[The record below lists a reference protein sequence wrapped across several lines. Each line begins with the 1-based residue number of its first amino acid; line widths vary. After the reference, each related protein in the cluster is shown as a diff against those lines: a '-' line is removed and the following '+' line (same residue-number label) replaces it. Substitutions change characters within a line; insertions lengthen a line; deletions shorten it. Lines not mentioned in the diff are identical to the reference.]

1 MDLIGDL
8 LLEQIV
14 LKFGRVKSVVGLA
27 SGAIPLV
34 AAVVMKSSDNSGG
47 ITGFFVRKERKT

>member
-47 ITGFFVRKERKT
+47 ITGFL